1 MKSCKKIKYSVSILL
16 LLLTINTLAISQ
28 NDTIKIEIE
37 YKVYNVF
44 GINTKYAEFSPVW
57 HKTNLIFASDREWE
71 NLLAGESS
79 WDHIKNINLFKTNVN
94 SYSPDSAVFTNTK
107 IYHRLLV
114 SDVHVGPISF
124 NKDFS
129 EAIFSEV
136 SKKGFKVEGRKV
148 YKPQLYS
155 IRISDNEIYDRK
167 KLDFVK
173 NEYSYSQAAFSPD
186 GSVLYFVSDLPCE
199 KKGTNIFYSKKTID
213 GWSEPIIVDS
223 INSNGNE
230 MFPTLLGDK
239 LYFSSTEFN
248 SIGGL
253 DLFES
258 KLVDGKWS
266 SPINLGPTINTGFDE
281 FSMIFN
287 PDRKSGYFTSNRDN
301 GFGSDDIYS
310 FNKIKKAIVDV
321 NYKEITGQFEYR
333 RLEGNPSNMEV
344 MLMDEDG
351 NIVMKTM
358 TDELGNF
365 IFKHL
370 PIDSEYT
377 IKIKDENSDV
387 VLILFNSGNDQALL
401 VANKS
406 GEFVYRKLSS
416 GGSNVLSL
424 IDEGDVNLETGMYD
438 FQGQFKYQSL
448 DGGNPKN
455 MKVFLVDEDGN
466 IVMETTTDEFGNFKF
481 EQLSTSNNYIVR
493 VQTEEDVVLM
503 VFNNVDHLMA
513 TMANDGDGNFV
524 YRLLES
530 ENLSNMQ
537 MLSEEET
544 ELKFSRERML
554 VSGVF
559 TDHASNR
566 LNSELIFDVLN
577 KEGDLLMNSKT
588 DSTGYFRIDKL
599 PLLKELIFKINDSSI
614 YYNNEIK
621 LEMLSRSNKTLIIL
635 EKDEMGMFLFKRML
649 ASKYNITEI
658 KDLDTTEIITN
669 TNKESIHIENLVL
682 YYPKNEFKLTK
693 NDILILDSILISLI
707 NNEETN
713 IQIHSHAS
721 STATDAYNMNLS
733 KKRMNA
739 VVEYFKDNNISN
751 SRISYKAYGE
761 SRLINLCGDD
771 AECEEEM
778 HRLNRRTEL
787 KFITK

>member
-778 HRLNRRTEL
+778 HRLNRRTEF

>member
-16 LLLTINTLAISQ
+16 LLLTLNTLAISQ

-37 YKVYNVF
+37 YKVHNVF

-57 HKTNLIFASDREWE
+57 HKTNLIFASDREWD

-79 WDHIKNINLFKTNVN
+79 WDHIKNINLFKAKVN
-94 SYSPDSAVFTNTK
+94 FYSPDSAVFTDAK
-107 IYHRLLV
+107 IYHKLLV

-124 NKDFS
+124 NKDYS

-136 SKKGFKVEGRKV
+136 SKKGFKAEGRKV

-155 IRISDNEIYDRK
+155 IRISDKEIYDRK

-199 KKGTNIFYSKKTID
+199 KKGTNIFYSQKTID
-213 GWSEPIIVDS
+213 GWSEPNIVES
-223 INSNGNE
+223 INSDGNE

-258 KLVDGKWS
+258 KLVDGKWT
-266 SPINLGPTINTGFDE
+266 SPENLGPSINTSSDE
-281 FSMIFN
+281 FSMVFN

-321 NYKEITGQFEYR
+321 DYKEITGQFEYR
-333 RLEGNPSNMEV
+333 LLEGNPSNMEV

-351 NIVMKTM
+351 NIVMQTKT
-358 TDELGNF
+358 DSLGNF
-365 IFKHL
+365 VFSHL

-377 IKIKDENSDV
+377 IKVRDEDNNV
-387 VLILFNSGNDQALL
+387 VLILFNSGSDEALL

-416 GGSNVLSL
+416 SGSNVLSL
-424 IDEGDVNLETGMYD
+424 IDEGEVNLETGLYD
-438 FQGQFKYQSL
+438 FQGQFKYQRLS
-448 DGGNPKN
+448 GGSPAN
-455 MKVFLVDEDGN
+455 MKVFLVDENGN
-466 IVMETTTDEFGNFKF
+466 VVMETITDEFGNFKF

-493 VQTEEDVVLM
+493 AQTEEDVVLM

-513 TMANDGDGNFV
+513 TMAKDGKGNFV

-530 ENLSNMQ
+530 EVLSNMK

-544 ELKFSRERML
+544 DLKFSRERML

-559 TDHASNR
+559 TDHTSKRINSA
-566 LNSELIFDVLN
+566 LNFEVLN
-577 KEGDLLMNSKT
+577 NEGDLLMNSKT

-614 YYNNEIK
+614 YYNDEIK
-621 LEMLSRSNKTLIIL
+621 LEMLSRSNKVIIIL
-635 EKDEMGMFLFKRML
+635 EKDEMGMFVFKRML
-649 ASKYNITEI
+649 ASKYHITEVE
-658 KDLDTTEIITN
+658 DLDTTEIITN
-669 TNKESIHIENLVL
+669 KESIHIENKVL
-682 YYPKNEFKLTK
+682 YYPKNEFILTE
-693 NDILILDSILISLI
+693 NDFLTLDSILVSLKE
-707 NNEETN
+707 NEQAS

-721 STATDAYNMNLS
+721 STASAAYNMNLS

-739 VVEYFKDNNISN
+739 VIKYFNDNNILN
-751 SRISYKAYGE
+751 ARISFKAYGE
-761 SRLINLCGDD
+761 SKLINLCGDD
-771 AECEEEM
+771 VECEEEM

-787 KFITK
+787 KLITK

>member
-1 MKSCKKIKYSVSILL
+1 MKSYYKIKYSVSMLL
-16 LLLTINTLAISQ
+16 LLFSVNILAISQ
-28 NDTIKIEIE
+28 NDSIKVEIE
-37 YKVYNVF
+37 YEVFNVF

-57 HKTNLIFASDREWE
+57 HKTNLIFASDREWD

-79 WDHIKNINLFKTNVN
+79 WDHIKNINLFKANVN
-94 SYSPDSAVFTNTK
+94 SYSSDSAVFSEAK
-107 IYHRLLV
+107 IYHKLLV

-124 NKDFS
+124 NKDYS

-136 SKKGFKVEGRKV
+136 SKKGVKINGKKV

-155 IRISDNEIYDRK
+155 IRISDDEIYDRK
-167 KLDFVK
+167 KLNFVN

-199 KKGTNIFYSKKTID
+199 KTGTNIFYSEKTID
-213 GWSEPIIVDS
+213 GWSEPKVVDS
-223 INSNGNE
+223 INSDGNE

-258 KLVDGKWS
+258 KLVDGKWT
-266 SPINLGPTINTGFDE
+266 SPENLGPSINTSSDE
-281 FSMIFN
+281 FSMVFN

-301 GFGSDDIYS
+301 GYGSDDIYS

-321 NYKEITGQFEYR
+321 EYKEITGQFEYR

-351 NIVMKTM
+351 NIVMKTK
-358 TDELGNF
+358 TDEFGNF
-365 IFKHL
+365 VFKHL
-370 PIDSEYT
+370 PLDSEYT
-377 IKIKDENSDV
+377 IKVKDENDDV
-387 VLILFNSGNDQALL
+387 ILILFNSGSDEALL

-406 GEFVYRKLSS
+406 GEFVYRKLTSE
-416 GGSNVLSL
+416 GSNVLSL

-448 DGGNPKN
+448 NGGSPSN
-455 MKVFLVDEDGN
+455 MKVFLVDENGN
-466 IVMETTTDEFGNFKF
+466 VVMETTTDEYGNFKF
-481 EQLSTSNNYIVR
+481 EKLSTNNNYIVR
-493 VQTEEDVVLM
+493 AQNEEDVVLM

-513 TMANDGDGNFV
+513 TMAKDGDGNFV

-530 ENLSNMQ
+530 ENLSNIQ
-537 MLSEEET
+537 MLSEEEA

-559 TDHASNR
+559 TDFSSNR
-566 LNSELIFDVLN
+566 INSVLSFDVLN
-577 KEGDLLMNSKT
+577 LEGDLMMNSKT
-588 DSTGYFRIDKL
+588 DSTGFFRIDNL
-599 PLLKELIFKINDSSI
+599 PLLKELIFRINDSSI
-614 YYNNEIK
+614 YYKDEIK
-621 LEMLSRSNKTLIIL
+621 LEMLSRSNRVIIIL
-635 EKDEMGMFLFKRML
+635 DKDEMGMFVFKRML
-649 ASKYNITEI
+649 ASKYHITEI
-658 KDLDTTEIITN
+658 EDLDTTEIIA
-669 TNKESIHIENLVL
+669 NKQSIHIENKVV
-682 YYPKNEFKLTK
+682 YYPKNEFQLTE
-693 NDILILDSILISLI
+693 NDLLILDSILVSLRE
-707 NNEETN
+707 NEQAR

-721 STATDAYNMNLS
+721 STASASYNMKLS

-739 VVEYFKDNNISN
+739 IIKYFNDNNILN
-751 SRISYKAYGE
+751 SRISPKAYGE
-761 SRLINLCGDD
+761 SKLINLCGDD
-771 AECEEEM
+771 IECEEEM

-787 KFITK
+787 KLITK